1 MWWKKLKK
9 TFLVALL
16 EPKAD
21 LIYVGSSG
29 VDVGGCGEY
38 GGDRS
43 RDLLHKAD
51 VLPLCSQGLMQTGK
65 YK

>member
-1 MWWKKLKK
+1 M
-9 TFLVALL
+9 ALL

-29 VDVGGCGEY
+29 VGVGGCGEY
-38 GGDRS
+38 GGIRS